1 MTGVLDL
8 TDARAKLDRARELHG
23 ELVTALNAWV
33 DSGGVEAQSRRS
45 FQFVCYIGYA
55 KVNAPPPINLPLRA
69 GEVLHS
75 LRTALDYTAFQI
87 YLVGGGTPDGP
98 DAHKVAFPIVTEPSK
113 WEGVVARKVPGVW
126 AAAVDELRAV
136 QQSVPP
142 RLDSLSRLPPIDP
155 LLSRLATLGGTDK
168 HRNLSLFATGAWSQ
182 SVIAPE
188 SKAWY
193 STVIQIGMPGP
204 LLPTAPG
211 PKVEVSRVFIQPNP
225 APYHD
230 SEVGDRR
237 QVRAARAAAVVI
249 RFPGQ
254 RRHADR
260 RSRIAQGDRPCG
272 VNRATVRRTAGTVKA
287 AEAPWPAL

>member
-33 DSGGVEAQSRRS
+33 DSGGVEVQSRRS
-45 FQFVCYIGYA
+45 LQFVCYIGYA

-75 LRTALDYTAFQI
+75 LRTALDYIAFQV

-98 DAHKVAFPIVTEPSK
+98 DAHKVTFPIVTDPDK
-113 WEGVVARKVPGVW
+113 WDRVVAGKVPGAW
-126 AAAVDELRAV
+126 PAAVAELLAV
-136 QQSVPP
+136 QQFSPP
-142 RLDSLSRLPPIDP
+142 PPDPPSPLPAIDP

-188 SKAWY
+188 SKPWY
-193 STVIQIGMPGP
+193 TTVIQIGVPGP
-204 LLPTAPG
+204 LLPTEPG

-230 SEVGDRR
+230 SVLRWESGVQFERPEPPQLSFGF
-237 QVRAARAAAVVI
+237 RAN
-249 RFPGQ
+249 
-254 RRHADR
+254 D
-260 RSRIAQGDRPCG
+260 
-272 VNRATVRRTAGTVKA
+272 GTQIDA
-287 AEAPWPAL
+287 AELPRAIDLVESIVQRFAALPGP